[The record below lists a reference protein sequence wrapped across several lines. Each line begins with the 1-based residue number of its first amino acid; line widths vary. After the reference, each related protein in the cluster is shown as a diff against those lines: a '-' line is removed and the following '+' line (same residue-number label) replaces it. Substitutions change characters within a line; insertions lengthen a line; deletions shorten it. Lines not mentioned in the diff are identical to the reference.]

1 MNTDWMPEEARISNR
16 PNPCEAVF
24 FRGEI
29 FRVFP
34 GHHNKSPRRASSRE
48 SETRPRS
55 FLSFRK
61 CTCRRFE

>member
-16 PNPCEAVF
+16 PNPCESVF

-34 GHHNKSPRRASSRE
+34 GHHSVSPRRVSSRE
-48 SETRPRS
+48 SQASRARPDS
-55 FLSFRK
+55 AAIVL
-61 CTCRRFE
+61 EL